1 MKKDGKRMKK
11 SDQNLTAIVTG
22 GARRLGRECC
32 LRLAKLGYDVAV
44 VFNNSEV
51 EAAKL
56 AEELSQIGVRSLPLK
71 RDLREVSQCESVVRE
86 VRDSLGVP
94 SVLVNN
100 ASIFEKGP
108 LRSTTTEEFDA
119 NFAIHARAPFILT
132 RELANLAEN
141 GGVVVNMLDT
151 RITKHRT
158 TYFAYLL
165 SKKTLYEMTRIA
177 AAELGPKIRV
187 NAIAPGFILPSESDP
202 DIAELARL
210 AEKTPAKRQGD
221 PEDIA
226 NALEFLV
233 KNKFVTGETIFVD
246 GGENL

>member
-1 MKKDGKRMKK
+1 MKE

-22 GARRLGRECC
+22 GAKRLGRECS

-44 VFNNSEV
+44 VFNRSER
-51 EAAKL
+51 EAAIL
-56 AEELSQIGVRSLPLK
+56 ADDLSAIDVRSLMLK
-71 RDLREVSQCESVVRE
+71 RDLSEISQCENVVRE
-86 VRDSLGVP
+86 VRDSLGLP

-132 RELANLAEN
+132 REFANLAET
-141 GGVVVNMLDT
+141 GLVVNMLDT
-151 RITKHRT
+151 RVSKHRT

-165 SKKTLYEMTRIA
+165 SKKTLYEMTKIA
-177 AAELGPKIRV
+177 ASELGPAIRV
-187 NAIAPGFILPSESDP
+187 NAIAPGFILPSENNSDV
-202 DIAELARL
+202 AKLAIL

-221 PEDIA
+221 PRDIA

-233 KNKFVTGETIFVD
+233 KNEFVTGETIFVD

>member
-1 MKKDGKRMKK
+1 MKK

-22 GARRLGRECC
+22 GAKRLGRECS

-44 VFNNSEV
+44 VFNHSER
-51 EAAKL
+51 EAAIL
-56 AEELSQIGVRSLPLK
+56 ADDLSTIGARSLMLK
-71 RDLREVSQCESVVRE
+71 RDLSDISQCENVVRE
-86 VRDSLGVP
+86 VRYSLGLP

-132 RELANLAEN
+132 REFANLAET
-141 GGVVVNMLDT
+141 GLVVNMLDT
-151 RITKHRT
+151 RVSRHRT

-165 SKKTLYEMTRIA
+165 SKKTLYEMTKIA
-177 AAELGPKIRV
+177 ASELGPAIRV
-187 NAIAPGFILPSESDP
+187 NAIAPGFILPSENNSDV
-202 DIAELARL
+202 AKLAIL
-210 AEKTPAKRQGD
+210 AEKTPAKRQGA
-221 PEDIA
+221 PRDIA

-233 KNKFVTGETIFVD
+233 KNEFVTGETIFVD